1 MIHSKQLNFVT
12 EAFIVRRD
20 LNGFTRGAPTG
31 RYFAPANYDN
41 CIETIATNYGDCGVR
56 TFVLTPQWFRA
67 FDLSFVKEVKL
78 QGRQNMQ
85 FRVDMLNAL
94 GLVNFDPES
103 GVGNTTVADWQL
115 TGANSGR
122 VVQLVMRFNW

>member
-1 MIHSKQLNFVT
+1 MDNTIKAYS
-12 EAFIVRRD
+12 RD
-20 LNGFTRGAPTG
+20 INGFTRGEPTG

-41 CIETIATNYGDCGVR
+41 CIETINTAYGDCGVR

-85 FRVDMLNAL
+85 FRIDMLNAL
-94 GLVNFDPES
+94 GPGELRSRIGRRQHDR
-103 GVGNTTVADWQL
+103 GRLAGHRRQL
-115 TGANSGR
+115 GPGDSAGHA
-122 VVQLVMRFNW
+122 VQLVGNALS